1 MNSKYVKNLTT
12 YVTLALIIASVFAG
26 LGLVTKPVEAQAY
39 TVLSLTS
46 SKPTIYNNTL
56 FYIRVD
62 IWTTGTPPDNITL
75 AMYASSVGYMY
86 QVNATRIG
94 NTLSYRANFTIVDKE
109 LKYCKGTCTSFT
121 PAIYL
126 DVNDYIEF
134 YVGDK
139 TLKLVYTPTEPKV
152 TPNVNEI
159 ITPTTLRDLKDWI
172 IEAPDLN
179 ADPETA
185 ETLQYV
191 ISNVPIRYIV
201 ADVYVG
207 TSYKSTIKV
216 YASETGK
223 NTGIFKVTSSDPLP
237 DIAAGNTVTFKFYI
251 PKDPGSDAYNWTV
264 TVQLPVV
271 APPPIS
277 IATDRDEIPLS
288 VVPLISHVNVS
299 LGITITDTS
308 LQGAPTYAPG
318 ASTLTT
324 GEFNVTVYNISGKP
338 AKIIPKLVG
347 SVYSVDTGVYKAWVE
362 INTSQLKPDYINGWV
377 KITYNASDKK
387 LYTKTLPLKTYPA
400 GLYVND
406 SNVVEA
412 KYGDVVILKLVDME
426 WNLNASK
433 KDRAT
438 ITVGSYTFYL
448 DETGPNTGVFTGKIT
463 VAGVTNGG
471 GNVTISPGASLT
483 IPYVDQRSPLTTPD
497 MKSFLTDSYSVKI
510 VAKTFI
516 ASVTTDKT
524 TYGPWDTVKITVK
537 DPDRNQ
543 NLTKAESVTILI
555 RKPDGDF
562 YKATATETGK
572 NTGVFVADVPL
583 SALGSAEDVLLMR
596 ETTIIFR
603 DDISPEGVS
612 LVQTKITVVS
622 WDGIIATDKNA
633 YNLGEKIKINVT
645 DPDANTTTGI
655 DMIKVKVT
663 STTDPV
669 GVYVTLVETG
679 PNTGVF
685 TGEVLVSDTNIETGY
700 ILAHL
705 GDEITITYVD
715 PYPANYAGKSATFT
729 KVVRV
734 GVPVEKPIVPSEA
747 RFVDPFTGQPVTPTV
762 GKTVGIDVTLSNT
775 GPVKTS
781 FTVLLIVRDATGAAV
796 SILWQRVTLSP
807 GDVGGAGFTFTLT
820 AAGDYTIEVYV
831 IKSLADWTPMGTAL
845 TATLTVS

>member
-62 IWTTGTPPDNITL
+62 IWTTGIPPKNITL

-86 QVNATRIG
+86 QVNATQIG
-94 NTLSYRANFTIVDKE
+94 NTLSYRANFTIVNKE
-109 LKYCKGTCTSFT
+109 LRYCKGTTCTSFT

-139 TLKLVYTPTEPKV
+139 TLKLVYTPTKP
-152 TPNVNEI
+152 EI
-159 ITPTTLRDLKDWI
+159 SNYPSELVAPTSARSTVGWLI
-172 IEAPDLN
+172 NAPDLN
-179 ADPETA
+179 ANPDSVDSYSSVSVAIKYDTTTVSKTVNIA
-185 ETLQYV
+185 ETG
-191 ISNVPIRYIV
+191 P
-201 ADVYVG
+201 
-207 TSYKSTIKV
+207 
-216 YASETGK
+216 
-223 NTGIFKVTSSDPLP
+223 NTGVFRITD
-237 DIAAGNTVTFKFYI
+237 DILDFDIPAGKTAVFEFYI
-251 PKDPGSDAYNWTV
+251 PKDPSSAV
-264 TVQLPVV
+264 TWKVSISIPVV
-271 APPPIS
+271 SPPPIS
-277 IATDRDEIPLS
+277 IVTDRDEIPLS
-288 VVPLISHVNVS
+288 NRGNVVLRIN
-299 LGITITDTS
+299 ITDS
-308 LQGAPTYAPG
+308 ALG
-318 ASTLTT
+318 ASAIT
-324 GEFNVTVYNISGKP
+324 GVTAGTKPNTGQFVVEVYNISGRLKATVQP
-338 AKIIPKLVG
+338 STVNLNQVG
-347 SVYSVDTGVYKAWVE
+347 TTGVYTGWVT
-362 INTSQLKPDYINGWV
+362 INTPDLTPDYINGWV

-387 LYTKTLPLKTYPA
+387 LYTKTLPIRIYPA

-463 VAGVTNGG
+463 VAGTAGD
-471 GNVTISPGASLT
+471 NVTISPGASLT

-497 MKSFLTDSYSVKI
+497 MPSFLTDSYSVKI

-543 NLTKAESVTILI
+543 DLANAESVVVLI
-555 RKPDGDF
+555 RKPDGGF
-562 YKATATETGK
+562 HEATATETGK
-572 NTGVFVADVPL
+572 NTGVFVANVPL
-583 SALGSAEDVLLMR
+583 SALGSAKDVLLMR
-596 ETTIIFR
+596 ETIIIFR
-603 DDISPEGVS
+603 DDISPEGIS
-612 LVQTKITVVS
+612 LIQTKITIVS
-622 WDGIIATDKNA
+622 WDGIITTDKDA
-633 YNLGEKIKINVT
+633 YNIGEKIKINIT
-645 DPDANTTTGI
+645 DPDANNTTGI

-685 TGEVLVSDTNIETGY
+685 TGEVLVTDTAIGTGY
-700 ILAHL
+700 ILARL

-762 GKTVGIDVTLSNT
+762 GKTIGIGVTLSNT

-796 SILWQRVTLSP
+796 SIQWLTVTLSP
-807 GDVGGAGFTFTLT
+807 GEVGEAGFTFTPT
-820 AAGDYTIEVYV
+820 AAGAYTIEVYV
-831 IKSLADWTPMGTAL
+831 IKSLADWTPMGTTL
-845 TATLTVS
+845 TAPLTVS